1 MNLTER
7 AEIRKET
14 FYKLTNSAD
23 VPEVPSGNRNLFK
36 GSRDFSGTNW
46 VGGAGV
52 YAEDYQGVKI
62 FKKQTMWGGRSQYF
76 EVKTGEEYVFSAYV
90 KSSAKTDRVTFYL
103 PHGDKQPTASG
114 LVSYG
119 SVSGQ
124 NSVSFDLTDK
134 YQRIA
139 IKIKITKDGWI
150 MPRLERYN
158 SDAYLFFGGYKLE
171 IGNVATPYSQAP
183 EDLGWATTTLV
194 PTQEQRYL
202 WKFEYIY
209 FSDGSV
215 EVTDAVNLSI
225 SGQDGIAG
233 KDGVGLKSTVVTY
246 GLSTSE
252 TTPPT
257 SWTAQ
262 VPTLTK
268 GKYLWTKTVWTYT
281 DNTTETGYQKT
292 YIAKD
297 GNNGTDGIPGKDGVG
312 IKTTT
317 ITYAGS
323 TSGTTAP
330 TNGWTSSVPSVP
342 AGQYLWTKTV
352 WTYTDNTSE
361 TGYSVAKMGER
372 GPQGPQGPQGER
384 GPQGIQGLQGPKG
397 DQGIQGPQGA
407 DGRTQYTHIAYADN
421 ATGGG
426 FSQTDQNKAYI
437 GMYVDFTAADSND
450 PTKYRWTKWK
460 GSDGAQGIPGKPG
473 ADGKTPYIHFA
484 YADDDK
490 GTNFSLTDKNQQY
503 QGYYSDYTE
512 ADSTDFRKYKWV
524 DRLAN
529 VQVGGVNLL
538 TNLPANWQ
546 NKYVVT
552 SGAATGSFIQQSS
565 TTRISPKKFIAV
577 EAGKQYTVS
586 LKELTNVDYSFK
598 VTMSTVDAYS
608 VANSML
614 NKDEWIY
621 SDTYTFTAPEN
632 CKYIMISVGCDAG
645 VTPND
650 LNSKFNIKIERGNVA
665 TDYDKAPEDVQD
677 DIDNKVAIVKSEF
690 EKTTDA
696 IKASVTSLDS
706 STVKSSSLTINAD
719 GIVMKAG
726 KSTSDFAN
734 AVGSYFAVNQ
744 NAINLFSDKINVKG
758 SMIVDGAITAEKI
771 KAGAITADKIAA
783 NSISSDKIVSSGIT
797 ANVIKGGVLQSLNGS
812 TNFEL
817 NTGKLFYNNNNTGV
831 FRVQDGASTMGL
843 KFSNT
848 PITVNGTSRI
858 LSRAILGGDRNE
870 TTLDDGK
877 WDKGGFSGLV
887 IETIKGAIP
896 AVNEHADSLRAI
908 SDTIYFT
915 HTYSADS
922 PTGVSAHGWKMET
935 YAPDSSISG
944 NIVLKPYGINY
955 RQSDIVVGDIR
966 LDNGDGSGYWMRA
979 TINTLKACFGH
990 ILNGGTSS
998 SALNAIRSE
1007 LDKISGT

>member
-52 YAEDYQGVKI
+52 YAEDYKGVKI

-76 EVKTGEEYVFSAYV
+76 EVKTGEEYVFSAYA

-103 PHGDKQPTASG
+103 NHSDKQPVSGG
-114 LVSYG
+114 LVSFG

-124 NSVSFDLTDK
+124 NTVNFDLTDE

-150 MPRLERYN
+150 APRIERFN
-158 SDAYLFFGGYKLE
+158 SDNYLFFGGYKLE
-171 IGNVATPYSQAP
+171 TGNAATPYSQAP
-183 EDLGWATTTLV
+183 EDLDWSITTLV
-194 PTQEQRYL
+194 PTQQQRYL
-202 WKFEYIY
+202 WKFDYIY
-209 FSDGSV
+209 YSDGSV
-215 EVTDAVNLSI
+215 EIAGPVNLSI
-225 SGQDGIAG
+225 SGEDGIAG

-246 GLSTSE
+246 GLSASE

-257 SWTAQ
+257 NWTDQ
-262 VPTLTK
+262 VPALTK

-297 GNNGTDGIPGKDGVG
+297 GNNGEDGIPGKDGVG

-323 TSGTTAP
+323 TSGTTKP
-330 TNGWTSSVPSVP
+330 TSGWTSTIPSVP
-342 AGQYLWTKTV
+342 TGQYLWTKTV
-352 WTYTDNTSE
+352 WTYTDGTSE
-361 TGYSVAKMGER
+361 TGYSVAKMGET

-490 GTNFSLTDKNQQY
+490 GTNFSLTDKNQQF

-512 ADSTDFRKYKWV
+512 ADSTDYRKYKWV

-546 NKYVVT
+546 NKYVVI
-552 SGAATGSFIQQSS
+552 SGSNDGSFIQQSS

-586 LKELTNVDYSFK
+586 LKELTNVDYYFK
-598 VTMSTVDAYS
+598 VTMSTVDSYG

-614 NKDEWIY
+614 NRDEWIY
-621 SDTYTFTAPEN
+621 SDTYTFTAPEG
-632 CKYIMISVGCDAG
+632 CKYVMFSVGCDAG
-645 VTPND
+645 VTPDD

-665 TDYDKAPEDVQD
+665 TDYDKAPEDVQE

-706 STVKSSSLTINAD
+706 STVKSSSLTINTD

-726 KSTSDFAN
+726 KTTTDVAN
-734 AVGSYFAVNQ
+734 AIGSYFAVNQ

-758 SMIVDGAITAEKI
+758 SMIVDGAITSNKI
-771 KAGAITADKIAA
+771 AAGAITADKIAA

-797 ANVIKGGVLQSLNGS
+797 ADVIKSGVLKAANDAMQINLNSSNITFSKDASVIFTSSDNALKRIIADKPSQFIKMYDDNFVSELGLLKNSTLTVVGS
-812 TNFEL
+812 N
-817 NTGKLFYNNNNTGV
+817 
-831 FRVQDGASTMGL
+831 A
-843 KFSNT
+843 
-848 PITVNGTSRI
+848 
-858 LSRAILGGDRNE
+858 DRTE
-870 TTLDDGK
+870 
-877 WDKGGFSGLV
+877 S
-887 IETIKGAIP
+887 
-896 AVNEHADSLRAI
+896 S
-908 SDTIYFT
+908 
-915 HTYSADS
+915 
-922 PTGVSAHGWKMET
+922 
-935 YAPDSSISG
+935 DSSGFGGLRVWNGRSSTDNTSFVELVG
-944 NIVLKPYGINY
+944 NRVAIYGNKNRSPWLFDMTTTTSILIPQNSNGIKHSLGRSDRPFYSVYADNMYIQGERVAMMLKDIALHIGYGGNNGW
-955 RQSDIVVGDIR
+955 VGRIQ
-966 LDNGDGSGYWMRA
+966 
-979 TINTLKACFGH
+979 
-990 ILNGGTSS
+990 
-998 SALNAIRSE
+998 
-1007 LDKISGT
+1007 

>member
-23 VPEVPSGNRNLFK
+23 VPGAPRGSRNLFK
-36 GSRDFSGTNW
+36 GSREFSGSWITNT
-46 VGGAGV
+46 GV

-62 FKKQTMWGGRSQYF
+62 LKTQAMWGGRSQSF
-76 EVKTGEEYVFSAYV
+76 EAKTGEEYVFSAYV
-90 KSSAKTDRVTFYL
+90 KSSAETDRVTFFL
-103 PHGDKQPTASG
+103 QHPSKEPQAAGI
-114 LVSYG
+114 VSFG
-119 SVSGQ
+119 STDSQ
-124 NSVSFDLTDK
+124 NNVSFDLTDE

-139 IKIKITKDGWI
+139 IKIKITKDGW
-150 MPRLERYN
+150 MAPRIERFN
-158 SDAYLFFGGYKLE
+158 SDNYLFFGGYKLE
-171 IGNVATPYSQAP
+171 MGNVATPYSQAP
-183 EDLGWATTTLV
+183 EDLGWSITTLV
-194 PTQEQRYL
+194 PTQTQRYL

-209 FSDGSV
+209 YSDGSV
-215 EVTDAVNLSI
+215 EIAGPVNLSI
-225 SGQDGIAG
+225 SGEDGIAG

-246 GLSTSE
+246 GLSASE

-281 DNTTETGYQKT
+281 DNTSETGYQKT

-297 GNNGTDGIPGKDGVG
+297 GNNGSDGIPGKDGVG

-317 ITYAGS
+317 IAYAGS

-384 GPQGIQGLQGPKG
+384 GPQGLQGPKG
-397 DQGIQGPQGA
+397 DQGIPGPQGA

-437 GMYVDFTAADSND
+437 GMYVDFTATDSND

-512 ADSTDFRKYKWV
+512 ADSTDYRKYKWV

-546 NKYVVT
+546 NKYVVI
-552 SGAATGSFIQQSS
+552 SGANAGAFIQQNS
-565 TTRISPKKFIAV
+565 TTRISPKEFIAV

-586 LKELTNVDYSFK
+586 LKELTSVDYYFK
-598 VTMSTVDAYS
+598 VTMSTVDAYG

-614 NKDEWIY
+614 NKDEWVY
-621 SDTYTFTAPEN
+621 SDIYTFTAPEG
-632 CKYIMISVGCDAG
+632 CKYVMFSVGCDSG
-645 VTPND
+645 VTPGD
-650 LNSKFNIKIERGNVA
+650 LNSKFNIKFERGNVA
-665 TDYDKAPEDVQD
+665 TDYDKAPEDVQE
-677 DIDNKVAIVKSEF
+677 DIDNKVAIVKTEF

-696 IKASVTSLDS
+696 IKASVSSLDN

-726 KSTSDFAN
+726 KSTTDVAN
-734 AVGSYFAVNQ
+734 AIGSYFAVNQ

-758 SMIVDGAITAEKI
+758 SMIVNGAITTDKI
-771 KAGAITADKIAA
+771 AAGAIDASKIAA
-783 NSISSDKIVSSGIT
+783 NSISSDKIVASGIT
-797 ANVIKGGVLQSLNGS
+797 ANVIKGGTLQSVNGS

-848 PITVNGTSRI
+848 PITVNGSSKV
-858 LSRAILGGDRNE
+858 LSRVILGGDRRE
-870 TTLDDGK
+870 STLDDGK
-877 WDKGGFSGLV
+877 WDQGGFTGIV
-887 IETIKGAIP
+887 AETINGVASNAHGK
-896 AVNEHADSLRAI
+896 ADTLRAI
-908 SDTIYFT
+908 GDNIYFT
-915 HTYSADS
+915 HSYETDAQ
-922 PTGVSAHGWKMET
+922 TGVSAAGWKMET
-935 YAPDSSISG
+935 YAPDTSYKG
-944 NIVLKPYGINY
+944 NVVLKPYGVSY
-955 RQSDIVVGDIR
+955 RQSNIVVGDLR

-979 TINTLKACFGH
+979 TINVLKACFGH
-990 ILNGGTSS
+990 ILNGGVSS